1 MTHGRWSRYGTALTV
16 LGLCAAGAPA
26 GVAAPS
32 LTPNTPAGLSAGA
45 PILTVANGFTPALSG
60 NARFLAYETTQ
71 PSATGRA
78 RTVLGRRDVVTGQTV
93 VVNQDMA
100 GAVPAGRFSLPP
112 IISASGARVAYSSN
126 AAGLV
131 AGDDNGRSDAFVRD
145 IPSGATILVSRA
157 LDGAVSAADTGM
169 VALADGG
176 RFAVFTSGGTDLVAG
191 STTTNT
197 DVFRRDLLT
206 GTTIQVSV
214 RPDGSPSRGP
224 GSQSADVSANGRL
237 VAFNSYDSDLV
248 PGDLDTE
255 SDLFIRDLTLGT
267 TRLLTPSL
275 PSGANPSG
283 VVLSPDGR
291 WVSSRWA
298 DGSLHLTAVATAT
311 TVEVAP
317 DGYATGGSFSAD
329 GGLFVYSRDGHP
341 VVLDLT
347 TQRSL
352 VLDVPTGGDAASVAV
367 SGDGRTVAYGWV
379 SLDAT
384 QARIYRVTLTRV
396 SRR

>member
-1 MTHGRWSRYGTALTV
+1 M
-16 LGLCAAGAPA
+16 
-26 GVAAPS
+26 
-32 LTPNTPAGLSAGA
+32 
-45 PILTVANGFTPALSG
+45 
-60 NARFLAYETTQ
+60 
-71 PSATGRA
+71 
-78 RTVLGRRDVVTGQTV
+78 
-93 VVNQDMA
+93 
-100 GAVPAGRFSLPP
+100 
-112 IISASGARVAYSSN
+112 
-126 AAGLV
+126 
-131 AGDDNGRSDAFVRD
+131 RD

-206 GTTIQVSV
+206 GTTVQVSV

-329 GGLFVYSRDGHP
+329 GGLFAYSRDGHP

-352 VLDVPTGGDAASVAV
+352 VLDVPTGGGAASVAV

-379 SLDAT
+379 SLDET
-384 QARIYRVTLTRV
+384 QARIYRVTLTRA
-396 SRR
+396 RRR